1 MSNNQLAPEMR
12 DVAVLMDSESESDDG
27 LRCVIVDSSEESGED
42 RTLTGFIS
50 FKQINTGD
58 CENTSN
64 ETVNENVNET
74 VNVSASKQQNGYT
87 HLKPNPV
94 QLEEVQNAATV
105 TPKNK
110 DDDEHNEFVRN
121 EVLNTCKNLLT
132 MLETVRVSVL
142 HLQYSVHA
150 GETAAV
156 QVETTDRSSRLWNWD
171 TSLPSSDIFK
181 FDVANELKLSDQDL
195 SELEVFGADSQG
207 DEVTTI
213 LETNLDANQGANIEN
228 HIVVEDQLDPDQDQE
243 PDYPIETSITKN
255 GDGGFFYDTT
265 STGCF

>member
-1 MSNNQLAPEMR
+1 MR
-12 DVAVLMDSESESDDG
+12 DVAVLMNSESESDDG
-27 LRCVIVDSSEESGED
+27 LTCVIVDSGDESGVED
-42 RTLTGFIS
+42 RELTGFIS
-50 FKQINTGD
+50 FKQIKTGE

-74 VNVSASKQQNGYT
+74 VNVSTTKQQNGYT
-87 HLKPNPV
+87 HLKSNPV

-121 EVLNTCKNLLT
+121 EVLNTCKTLLT

-142 HLQYSVHA
+142 HLQYAVHA

-195 SELEVFGADSQG
+195 SQLEVFGADSQG
-207 DEVTTI
+207 DKVATI
-213 LETNLDANQGANIEN
+213 LDTNLDANHGANHGANIEN

-243 PDYPIETSITKN
+243 PDYPIETSIKN
-255 GDGGFFYDTT
+255 NIDAIVGGYFNDTT